1 MPGLGFLQLHTFH
14 KDANS
19 VNICWPAASQHLSTL
34 TRAMLVLVIDGN
46 AGGGGGGVP
55 VRGSKSD
62 DDDDDDGFLIT

>member
-46 AGGGGGGVP
+46 AGSSGGGGGVL

-62 DDDDDDGFLIT
+62 DDDDGFLIT